1 MGLVDLEERGVGKGK
16 GEPVEISADVLLTIR
31 KFSESFSEH
40 GTCILRIG
48 ENLPYGPR
56 KDDHKSYQIIKDE
69 SLFSIYAKY

>member
-1 MGLVDLEERGVGKGK
+1 MGLVDLEERGVGKGM
-16 GEPVEISADVLLTIR
+16 GEPVEISADVLLKFR
-31 KFSESFSEH
+31 KVSEH
-40 GTCILRIG
+40 GTTCILRIG

>member
-16 GEPVEISADVLLTIR
+16 GEPVEISADVLLKFR
-31 KFSESFSEH
+31 KFSEQ

-56 KDDHKSYQIIKDE
+56 KDDHK
-69 SLFSIYAKY
+69 

>member
-16 GEPVEISADVLLTIR
+16 GEPVEISADVLLKFR
-31 KFSESFSEH
+31 KFSEH